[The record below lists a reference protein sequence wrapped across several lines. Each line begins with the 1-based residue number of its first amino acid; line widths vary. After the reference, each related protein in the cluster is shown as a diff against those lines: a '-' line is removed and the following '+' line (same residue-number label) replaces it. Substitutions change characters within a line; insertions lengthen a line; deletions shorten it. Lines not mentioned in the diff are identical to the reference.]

1 VGRYGPVASHLV
13 SFWCCAGHTTTVRLA
28 SDVEVPQRWPC
39 GSCAEAAGPDADQP
53 PSRSAPAPPN
63 GGRTPLEYLQMRRS
77 PEEGE
82 QVLAEALERLRASRE
97 AG

>member
-1 VGRYGPVASHLV
+1 MA
-13 SFWCCAGHTTTVRLA
+13 ADA
-28 SDVEVPQRWPC
+28 DIPQRWPC
-39 GSCAEAAGPDADQP
+39 GACGEAAGPDQSQP
-53 PSRSAPAPPN
+53 PAPAVPAPPN

-82 QVLAEALERLRASRE
+82 QVLAEALERLRARRE